1 MMLSQRIKSKKGMTI
16 MELLIA
22 VVIVGIVAAMAVPR
36 FQIAYERIK
45 FRAANREITSKIRL
59 ARSFAVSTKSQ
70 HGVYFDQAA
79 LSYILFKDVVNTGA
93 MQYDAG
99 DSIISLDTLPAVFS
113 FLATDEINNSIVFRS
128 NGSTPGTVNVVTL
141 AVTPDIIAVH
151 QHTILAATGRIET
164 MSAYY

>member
-1 MMLSQRIKSKKGMTI
+1 MMISPRIKSKSGMTI

-45 FRAANREITSKIRL
+45 FRAATREITSKIRL
-59 ARSFAVSTKSQ
+59 ARSFAVSTKAQ
-70 HGVYFDQAA
+70 HGVYFDQTS
-79 LSYILFKDVVNTGA
+79 LSYILFKDLVNTGA

-99 DSIISLDTLPAVFS
+99 DSIISLDTLPPVFT
-113 FLATDEINNSIVFRS
+113 FLGTDDINNSIVFRS
-128 NGSTPGTVNVVTL
+128 NGSTSGTVNVITM
-141 AVTPDIIAVH
+141 ASTPDIIAVH

-164 MSAYY
+164 LSAYY